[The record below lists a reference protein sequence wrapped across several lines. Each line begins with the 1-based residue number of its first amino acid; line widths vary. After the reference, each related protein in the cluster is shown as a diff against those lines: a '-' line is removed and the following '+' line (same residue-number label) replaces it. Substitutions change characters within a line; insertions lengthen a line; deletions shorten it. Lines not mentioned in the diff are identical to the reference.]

1 MSTEALQVVKIGVA
15 GIAIGSAV
23 SWGGD
28 MIFSRGIQATGLAN
42 PVTMNNLGTIGAA
55 GVQLAL
61 AGGFGALVLYGGDQI
76 MQQVSGGS
84 DPLFHVL
91 FYNTCYQQSGTIAL
105 AARAV
110 RQLLDMTFVSL
121 TTPPTGTVSTN
132 SLPAAPAQSTAAQ
145 RAGGQARDRK
155 QRMQHEANVLRQN
168 QAVATAD
175 LAAANDMAVNAL
187 TGITSGKSC
196 SKPGGC
202 GAIFR

>member
-28 MIFSRGIQATGLAN
+28 MVFSRGIQATGLAN

-110 RQLLDMTFVSL
+110 RQLLDMTFASI
-121 TTPPTGTVSTN
+121 TASSSGTVATPA
-132 SLPAAPAQSTAAQ
+132 LPVV
-145 RAGGQARDRK
+145 DRK
-155 QRMQHEANVLRQN
+155 QETNRARNRQQDHQKQVAKQQMATSLAMEAGQDAQNLANMALRN
-168 QAVATAD
+168 MSGI
-175 LAAANDMAVNAL
+175 AN
-187 TGITSGKSC
+187 GKSC

>member
-1 MSTEALQVVKIGVA
+1 MSTEALQVVKIGIA

-28 MIFSRGIQATGLAN
+28 MLFSRGIAATGLAN
-42 PVTMNNLGTIGAA
+42 PVTMGNLGAVGAA

-61 AGGFGALVLYGGDQI
+61 AGGFGALVLYGGDQL
-76 MQQVSGGS
+76 MQQVSGGA

-110 RQLLDMTFVSL
+110 RQFMDMGFSSL
-121 TTPPTGTVSTN
+121 TTPSTATVSTASADSGLQKQIN
-132 SLPAAPAQSTAAQ
+132 QSRNRQRDHQ
-145 RAGGQARDRK
+145 RAT
-155 QRMQHEANVLRQN
+155 EATNAER
-168 QAVATAD
+168 T
-175 LAAANDMAVNAL
+175 AAANAMLAAQTGVNIGMNTL
-187 TGITSGKSC
+187 TSYSKSSC

-202 GAIFR
+202 GTVFR

>member
-28 MIFSRGIQATGLAN
+28 MVFSRGIQATGLAN

-110 RQLLDMTFVSL
+110 RQLLDMTFASL
-121 TTPPTGTVSTN
+121 TTSSSGTAAVPPPQMDQKQAGNQARTRQQEHQRQ
-132 SLPAAPAQSTAAQ
+132 AAELAARQSTAA
-145 RAGGQARDRK
+145 ALL
-155 QRMQHEANVLRQN
+155 ANSTQS
-168 QAVATAD
+168 AT
-175 LAAANDMAVNAL
+175 NAL
-187 TGITSGKSC
+187 LGIGKSGC

-202 GAIFR
+202 GSTIFR

>member
-1 MSTEALQVVKIGVA
+1 MSTEALQVVKIGIA

-28 MIFSRGIQATGLAN
+28 MLFSRGIAATGLAN
-42 PVTMNNLGTIGAA
+42 PVTMGNLGAVGAA

-61 AGGFGALVLYGGDQI
+61 AGGFGALVLYGGDQL
-76 MQQVSGGS
+76 MQQVSGGA

-110 RQLLDMTFVSL
+110 RQFMDMGFSSL
-121 TTPPTGTVSTN
+121 T
-132 SLPAAPAQSTAAQ
+132 APSTAATP
-145 RAGGQARDRK
+145 ALPVVDRK
-155 QRMQHEANVLRQN
+155 QETNRAQNRQQDHQKQVAKQQMAASLAMEAGQDAQNLANMALRN
-168 QAVATAD
+168 MSGI
-175 LAAANDMAVNAL
+175 AN
-187 TGITSGKSC
+187 GKSC